1 MKYTRGPVSTERPWV
16 KPTVET
22 ISAWIKDMEYTI
34 EHSGYT
40 ASLVG
45 RSLTNIESTH
55 DVDIVYTGKFDAVKM
70 EYLLINSVITGFR
83 HNLLIDARWQADI
96 ETAKCEDG
104 KIEIL
109 PTEFVFLNYYEHD
122 YGNGRKVINDYRLN
136 PKFAK
141 AGENLAGS
149 RFDIVGSQLKPYQYQ
164 LLVKHGS
171 FPHQLLT
178 EYNKE

>member
-16 KPTVET
+16 KPTKET
-22 ISAWIKDMEYTI
+22 ISAWIRDMEYTI

-45 RSLTNIESTH
+45 RSLTNIEATH

-83 HNLLIDARWQADI
+83 HNLLIDARWQANI
-96 ETAKCEDG
+96 ETATCVDG

-122 YGNGRKVINDYRLN
+122 YGNGRRVINDYRLN

-141 AGENLAGS
+141 ASDNLSGS
-149 RFDIVGSQLKPYQYQ
+149 RFDIVHSQLKPYQYQ

-171 FPHQLLT
+171 FPHQLLSD
-178 EYNKE
+178 YIKE

>member
-16 KPTVET
+16 KPTKET
-22 ISAWIKDMEYTI
+22 ISAWIRDMEYTI

-45 RSLTNIESTH
+45 RSLTNIEATH

-83 HNLLIDARWQADI
+83 HNLLIDAKWQANI

-122 YGNGRKVINDYRLN
+122 YGNGRRVINDYRLN

-149 RFDIVGSQLKPYQYQ
+149 RFDIVHSQLKPYQYQ
-164 LLVKHGS
+164 LLVQHGS
-171 FPHQLLT
+171 FPHQLLS